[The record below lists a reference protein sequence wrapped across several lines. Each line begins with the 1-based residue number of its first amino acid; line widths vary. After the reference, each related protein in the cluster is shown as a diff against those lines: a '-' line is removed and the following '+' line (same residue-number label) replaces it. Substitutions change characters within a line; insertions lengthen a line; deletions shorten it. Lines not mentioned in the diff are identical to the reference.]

1 MEAVLSAIP
10 TEMYFRR
17 RRRRRRK
24 NSEDVFKTRYNIERR
39 EREERERKRERERE
53 RERERDREHWSFE
66 CCKTQTRTLG
76 ESISSCKYFYSDVFF
91 FSKGNFRKKKEIS
104 PFAFHRKSTQRAN
117 NGITTTTT
125 TGTKSLSKHHL
136 TWEHGNRDR
145 IFRLRREF
153 HLVPARF
160 IPTVDV

>member
-10 TEMYFRR
+10 TEMYF

-39 EREERERKRERERE
+39 ERKKERERE

-104 PFAFHRKSTQRAN
+104 PFTFHRKSTQRAN

-125 TGTKSLSKHHL
+125 TTTTGTKSLSKHHL
-136 TWEHGNRDR
+136 AREHGNRDR